1 MFVNEIVKKE
11 LQYYYPLVGELT
23 NSPPPRPTSL
33 QMPNKCQG
41 GIGMLAIDCN
51 WSLNYESYVLL

>member
-1 MFVNEIVKKE
+1 MFLNEIVKKE

-23 NSPPPRPTSL
+23 NSPQPGPTSL

-41 GIGMLAIDCN
+41 EIGMLAIDCN
-51 WSLNYESYVLL
+51 CSLNYESYVLL